1 MNTDK
6 LLIKNSLENIIKNI
20 KNATN
25 EAYLNKNQIEL
36 THHILQDYYSL
47 IKNYISDQETI
58 IYIHHLISREIK
70 NSFSLRDKKLILSLV
85 PEFFIPF
92 FTIDISLTYP
102 YLSRILTTIQSNIQS
117 EIPPIYIGEI
127 FKKILFYLFDDKEVQ
142 NRIPINKDL
151 FEMCQGF
158 CFYNMKLMESN
169 NQLVGIICLNILLNE
184 IDYSFLNKS
193 NFTLY
198 IWEKISFLLDSE
210 EFFPKNYLLKYIY
223 DFVSKFKIPF
233 KPFVNM
239 AIYKIL
245 EFIDNPN
252 ANIRKE
258 SLSILGL
265 LISFYPNEIEP
276 IKNSIIKLL
285 IILHNDKDYNMR
297 NKSIYIYN
305 KIKKQY
311 STSQSINPN
320 KRKKN
325 HFYFYD
331 FGNDNWFNNK
341 EVKTNRNINE
351 SNTNNLFH
359 KRIMAR
365 NPTCGSLNLCVD
377 NGFKKRINTEPRG
390 SKSDIGEISQFMIK
404 NKKNENKKY
413 EDTKASN
420 KLDDKIIIGFRELLN
435 MVKNRSDNKC
445 KIKGF
450 SNLRDE
456 IKKNNNGILQIR
468 KIKNEKVIKE
478 C

>member
-1 MNTDK
+1 MNSNK
-6 LLIKNSLENIIKNI
+6 LLIKNNIESIIKNI

-25 EAYLNKNQIEL
+25 ELYLCNNHIEL
-36 THHILQDYYSL
+36 NHNILLDYYSL
-47 IKNYISDQETI
+47 IKSNISDQETI
-58 IYIHHLISREIK
+58 IYIHHLLSREIK

-85 PEFFIPF
+85 TEFFIPF
-92 FTIDISLTYP
+92 FTTDISLTYP
-102 YLSRILTTIQSNIQS
+102 YISRILTTIQSNIQS

-285 IILHNDKDYNMR
+285 IILHNDKDYNIR

-311 STSQSINPN
+311 STSHSINPN

-325 HFYFYD
+325 NFYFYD
-331 FGNDNWFNNK
+331 FGYNNWFNNK
-341 EVKTNRNINE
+341 EVKTNRNINK
-351 SNTNNLFH
+351 SNMDNLFH
-359 KRIMAR
+359 KRIMSR

-377 NGFKKRINTEPRG
+377 NGFKKTINTEPRG
-390 SKSDIGEISQFMIK
+390 SKSDIGEVSQFMIK

-413 EDTKASN
+413 EETKVIN
-420 KLDDKIIIGFRELLN
+420 KLDDKIGIGLRELLN
-435 MVKNRSDNKC
+435 MIKKRSDNKC